1 MSEEASGIVVAL
13 GEDGVQRITI
23 DRADVGNSLSPLAR
37 DALTEAFLH
46 ADGNAA
52 VRAVLLSAAGTRH
65 FCAGAGLAP
74 RPAGAE
80 PQPMTEKRP
89 GDIARMLQ
97 QGWQRLVASVLDC
110 DKPVVAAV
118 KGTAAGAGSSLVL
131 ACDLVVMST
140 EAKLVEAFVH
150 RGILPDSGAIH
161 LLTRIVG
168 LRKATELLMLGEPVD
183 AATCERL
190 GLVNRVVAPDDTDVV
205 AEEIAGRLAE
215 ASDLEAK
222 GLFEYLQ
229 RKRPGVYQD
238 SQLRTFQRRIKVWQA
253 HYGPDKEIFFPQDHV
268 PGEAMQT
275 DFTWA
280 TELNI
285 TIQGE
290 AFDHMLCHVVL
301 PYSNW
306 GWVIVCQSE
315 SMLALRRGIP
325 AALAQLG
332 RIPRFSQTDNS
343 TSATHKI
350 AAGQEVEV
358 TADGEEVTAAHG
370 TRGRKPRDQVGKKA
384 SRVAASSVATQSLKA
399 LRIVPS
405 ISPG

>member
-37 DALTEAFLH
+37 DALTDAFLH
-46 ADGNAA
+46 ADGNPA

-110 DKPVVAAV
+110 DKPVIAAV

-140 EAKLVEAFVH
+140 EATLVEAFVH

-183 AATCERL
+183 AATCARL
-190 GLVNRVVAPDDTDVV
+190 GLVNRVVAPDDTDIV
-205 AEEIAGRLAE
+205 AEEIARRLA
-215 ASDLEAK
+215 
-222 GLFEYLQ
+222 Q
-229 RKRPGVYQD
+229 
-238 SQLRTFQRRIKVWQA
+238 
-253 HYGPDKEIFFPQDHV
+253 GPTV
-268 PGEAMQT
+268 
-275 DFTWA
+275 
-280 TELNI
+280 
-285 TIQGE
+285 
-290 AFDHMLCHVVL
+290 
-301 PYSNW
+301 
-306 GWVIVCQSE
+306 
-315 SMLALRRGIP
+315 MLALTKRLLSVSSESGRDR
-325 AALAQLG
+325 AFEQEAWAQETVS
-332 RIPRFSQTDNS
+332 R
-343 TSATHKI
+343 
-350 AAGQEVEV
+350 
-358 TADGEEVTAAHG
+358 TADLREGLSSFAE
-370 TRGRKPRDQVGKKA
+370 RRKPRFQGF
-384 SRVAASSVATQSLKA
+384 
-399 LRIVPS
+399 
-405 ISPG
+405 